1 MTEAEWLT
9 CTDPA
14 AMLEFLTGKAS
25 TRKLRLFGCACCRL
39 VWDRHE
45 GGSRR
50 AVEVS
55 ERFADG
61 AADLGE
67 LRKAHQAVEYQG
79 KSWYYAHPAWYAS
92 SERPEWAWAYGL
104 PYDEDPGDGRQVMI
118 GNRAHYLATHSNL
131 LHEVFGNPFA
141 RIGVEPS
148 WLTWNAGIVPEL
160 ATGIY
165 EERSPLDG
173 AFTSERL
180 AALADALEE
189 AGCQDARIL
198 AHCRGPGPHVRG
210 CWVVDLILGKE

>member
-1 MTEAEWLT
+1 
-9 CTDPA
+9 
-14 AMLEFLTGKAS
+14 
-25 TRKLRLFGCACCRL
+25 
-39 VWDRHE
+39 
-45 GGSRR
+45 
-50 AVEVS
+50 
-55 ERFADG
+55 
-61 AADLGE
+61 
-67 LRKAHQAVEYQG
+67 
-79 KSWYYAHPAWYAS
+79 
-92 SERPEWAWAYGL
+92 
-104 PYDEDPGDGRQVMI
+104 MI

-141 RIGVEPS
+141 PIGVEPS
-148 WLTWNAGIVPEL
+148 WLTWNAGTVPEL

-165 EERSPLDG
+165 EERSPLDD